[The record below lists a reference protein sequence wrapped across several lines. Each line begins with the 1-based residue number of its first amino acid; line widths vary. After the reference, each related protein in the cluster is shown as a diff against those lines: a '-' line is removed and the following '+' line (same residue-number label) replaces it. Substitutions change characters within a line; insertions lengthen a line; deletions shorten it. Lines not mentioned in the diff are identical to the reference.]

1 MNQALNIDIG
11 KRLREQREHLQI
23 TREKLCEMIDV
34 SPQYLSQVER
44 GAKGLSIEKLLVVC
58 DGLGLST
65 DYVLRGVDIL
75 TDISPVVAVFAT
87 LDEAHVPLAENILK
101 SYFQAVLVEREKR

>member
-1 MNQALNIDIG
+1 MNQALNVDIG
-11 KRLREQREHLQI
+11 KRLRKQRENLQM
-23 TREKLCEMIDV
+23 TREQLCELIDV

-65 DYVLRGVDIL
+65 EYVLRGVDTL
-75 TDISPVVAVFAT
+75 TDISPVAAVLAT
-87 LDEAHVPLAENILK
+87 LDAAHIPLAESILR
-101 SYFQAVLVEREKR
+101 SFFQGILVERTRR

>member
-1 MNQALNIDIG
+1 MNQALNVEIG
-11 KRLREQREHLQI
+11 KRLRRQREELQM
-23 TREKLCEMIDV
+23 TREQLCELIDV

-65 DYVLRGVDIL
+65 EYVLRGVNTL
-75 TDISPVVAVFAT
+75 TDISPVVAVLAT
-87 LDEAHVPLAENILK
+87 LDEAHVPLAESILA
-101 SYFQAVLVEREKR
+101 SFFQAIIVERDKR